1 MRLVRAAVILSAAVL
16 SSGIAGAWDNE
27 GHMVVA
33 YIAYAHLS
41 AGAKA
46 RVDTVLRAHP
56 DLATLAHLAGS
67 HGGGDDAMRL
77 FVEASRWPDLIK
89 NDGRFYD
96 DTNPNDAPTRQLP
109 GFPDMKMHKPW
120 HYVDI
125 GFSTDGT
132 PITEPPPVNARSAI
146 RELRRA
152 IHDPRVSAPHEAYG
166 LSWLEHLVGDVHQ
179 PLHCAARFSRD
190 HPRGDDGGTK
200 YAIVPLELPG
210 ITFTVDNLHA
220 VWDDVLGD
228 DTRFGTVAAIAKQAE
243 ASSPPESLDV
253 VDESVWIQ
261 ESFEYAKS
269 TAYRPLDG
277 QSGPPMVSAA
287 YVDAARALALQRI
300 ELAGHRL
307 AAVIES
313 DLR

>member
-1 MRLVRAAVILSAAVL
+1 VLLIGMAVAGPGSAL
-16 SSGIAGAWDNE
+16 AWDHE

-46 RVDTVLRAHP
+46 RVDTVLQAHP
-56 DLATLAHLAGS
+56 DLATLTHLAGS
-67 HGGGDDAMRL
+67 SHGGSDAMRL

-96 DTNPNDAPTRQLP
+96 ENNPNDAPTRQLP

-120 HYVDI
+120 HYIDI

-132 PITEPPPVNARSAI
+132 PLTDPPPVNARTAI
-146 RELRRA
+146 HDLRRA
-152 IHDPRVSAPHEAYG
+152 TRDPHVSAPHEAYD

-179 PLHCAARFSRD
+179 PLHCAALFSKA

-210 ITFTVDNLHA
+210 GTFAVDTLHA
-220 VWDDVLGD
+220 LWDDVLGD
-228 DTRFGTVAAIAKQAE
+228 DTRFSAVAAIAKKAE
-243 ASSPPESLDV
+243 ASSPPESLDA
-253 VDESVWIQ
+253 VDESAWIQ
-261 ESFEYAKS
+261 ESFEYAK
-269 TAYRPLDG
+269 AAVYRPLDA
-277 QSGPPMVSAA
+277 QSGAPTIPPA
-287 YVDAARALALQRI
+287 YIDAARTLALQRI
-300 ELAGHRL
+300 KLAGHRL
-307 AAVIES
+307 AAVIEA